1 MENRNNFS
9 IVLYPLLFIAGFFSC
24 VLLISIFSFLQTG
37 TEKPLG
43 IGFSASTT
51 TTNNAP
57 SNWIKINQIQVT
69 GDSIMINIP
78 NTSISSYAPTGSMK
92 PTFDTGAN
100 GIRIIPNS
108 AEQIETGDIVTF
120 GDQNIVHRVIEKGKD
135 EAGYWFVT
143 KGDNNQMS
151 DGKIRFEDIKYVTIG
166 VLY

>member
-1 MENRNNFS
+1 
-9 IVLYPLLFIAGFFSC
+9 
-24 VLLISIFSFLQTG
+24 
-37 TEKPLG
+37 
-43 IGFSASTT
+43 
-51 TTNNAP
+51 
-57 SNWIKINQIQVT
+57 
-69 GDSIMINIP
+69 MINIP
-78 NTSISSYAPTGSMK
+78 NASISSYAPTGSMK
-92 PTFDTGAN
+92 PTFDQGSN

-135 EAGYWFVT
+135 EDGYWFVT